1 MTPVRFFSSGV
12 DSNCHSQLVNGNPV
26 KMHLKRWITAF
37 VAIPF
42 LVLLIGTG
50 GALMFSM
57 VIGVISLIALWEFFH
72 ILLGKIEPLNPFC
85 FKILAF
91 IISPAIIWAAYMNSF
106 KIILGLMALNLI
118 ISALISLPK
127 FKSDASVWEIVLKQV
142 LGILYIPVFLS
153 YLVLIRNGDH
163 GVSWI
168 FFLLIVVFLG
178 DTGAFYTGS
187 YLGRHK
193 LCPAVSPN
201 KTIEGSVGGLS
212 ANVCAGAVFKIF
224 FFPLLQWN
232 LSILFFLCIGV
243 AGQVGDL
250 FESKLKRIANI
261 KDSGE
266 LLPGHGGF
274 LDRIDALLFAAPVAY
289 FFIEYIL

>member
-1 MTPVRFFSSGV
+1 
-12 DSNCHSQLVNGNPV
+12 
-26 KMHLKRWITAF
+26 MHLKRWITAF
-37 VAIPF
+37 VAIP
-42 LVLLIGTG
+42 LLALLIGIG
-50 GALMFSM
+50 GTLIFSV
-57 VIGVISLIALWEFFH
+57 VIGAVCLIALWEFFR
-72 ILLGKIEPLNPFC
+72 ILFGKTERSNSLC
-85 FKILAF
+85 FKLLAF
-91 IISPAIIWAAYMNSF
+91 IIGPAIIWAAYMNSS
-106 KIILGLMALNLI
+106 KIILVLIALNLI
-118 ISALISLPK
+118 VSALISLPK
-127 FKSDASVWEIVLKQV
+127 FKSDASISEIVLKQV
-142 LGILYIPVFLS
+142 LGVVYIPVFLS
-153 YLVLIRNGDH
+153 YLVLIRNVDD

-201 KTIEGSVGGLS
+201 KTIEGSVGGLA
-212 ANVCAGAVFKIF
+212 ANVCSGALFKIF

-243 AGQVGDL
+243 SGQVGDL

-261 KDSGE
+261 KDSSA
-266 LLPGHGGF
+266 LLPGHGGV

>member
-1 MTPVRFFSSGV
+1 MTASGL
-12 DSNCHSQLVNGNPV
+12 SHSDN
-26 KMHLKRWITAF
+26 MHSKRWITAF

-42 LVLLIGTG
+42 LVLLIASG
-50 GALMFSM
+50 GALMFAV
-57 VIGVISLIALWEFFH
+57 VIGAVCLIALWEFFH
-72 ILLGKIEPLNPFC
+72 ILFGKTERSNPFY
-85 FKILAF
+85 FKLLAF
-91 IISPAIIWAAYMNSF
+91 ITGPAIIWAAYMNSF
-106 KIILGLMALNLI
+106 KSMLGLIALNLI
-118 ISALISLPK
+118 VSALISLPK
-127 FKSDASVWEIVLKQV
+127 FKSDASISEIVFKQV
-142 LGILYIPVFLS
+142 LGVIYIPLFLS
-153 YLVLIRNGDH
+153 YLVLIRNGDD

-201 KTIEGSVGGLS
+201 KTIEGSVGGL
-212 ANVCAGAVFKIF
+212 AVNVCAGTLFKIF

-250 FESKLKRIANI
+250 FESKLKRVANI
-261 KDSGE
+261 KDSGA

-289 FFIEYIL
+289 CFIEYIL